1 MVGFAAQDPVT
12 IGEEAD
18 AEVVDTVVD
27 ARAPVQKA
35 PPKGCLKKSALKKTV
50 KENADGTT
58 GSTESSGSNDE
69 NEEPKER
76 LKMKAR
82 FGSVRVAW
90 HRMTLGSAHPGQT
103 EGVPVTLGEYR
114 GLERYSSVNRF
125 SQEFHYDKNSSQNLV
140 RKEKKKLERL
150 TVSFRRNVALEGH
163 TVEELEE
170 VEKEV
175 TTLVGER
182 KESSHE
188 AEIANFIAYKK
199 AQREAAEAKLKA
211 EKAEKKPG
219 LFSSCLGR

>member
-1 MVGFAAQDPVT
+1 MVGFAAQDPVM

-18 AEVVDTVVD
+18 TEFVDTVVD
-27 ARAPVQKA
+27 APAPVKA

-50 KENADGTT
+50 NENADGT
-58 GSTESSGSNDE
+58 TESSGSNDE
-69 NEEPKER
+69 KEEPKER
-76 LKMKAR
+76 PKMKAR

-103 EGVPVTLGEYR
+103 NGVPVTLGECQ

-125 SQEFHYDKNSSQNLV
+125 SQKFHYDKNSSQNLV

-150 TVSFRRNVALEGH
+150 TASFRRDVALEGH
-163 TVEELEE
+163 TEEELQE

-175 TTLVGER
+175 TALVGER

-211 EKAEKKPG
+211 EKKPG